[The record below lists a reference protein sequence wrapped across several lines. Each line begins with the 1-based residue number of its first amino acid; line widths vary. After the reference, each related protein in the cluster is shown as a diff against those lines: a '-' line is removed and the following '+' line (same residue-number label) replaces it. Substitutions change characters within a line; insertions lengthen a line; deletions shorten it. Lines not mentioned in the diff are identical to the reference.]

1 MRPDAKP
8 AVGSGAGPVVRLG
21 AGPGAEPGTG
31 PRPGARPGEG
41 PAVSPDVLVAEIGST
56 TTVVNAFRLGE
67 HPRFLGQGLA
77 PTTVDR
83 GDVIL
88 GLEAALDDLMQKC
101 APESGG
107 RPEPWDSSLM
117 LAASSAAGGLSMT
130 VHGLVYDMTVRAA
143 KEAAL
148 GAGAV
153 IKFITAGD
161 MTEYDLRELRR
172 IDPKIILL
180 AGGVDYGERDTAIR
194 NARRL
199 AQVGLK
205 APVVYAGNIAARAE
219 VADIL
224 GQAGIRFYIVD
235 NVYPKVDELVV
246 EPARRIIQDVFEE
259 HITRAPGMDNLRQM
273 VKGTV
278 LPTPGAVM
286 EACKL
291 LQPVLGDVVCLDVGG
306 ATTDVHSVASGS
318 PEIQAILESPEPL
331 AKRTVEGDLGIYRNA
346 ANVYSLVKD
355 RAERDLGFDPS
366 PVIEELRPIP
376 ETPQEVALVRYLA
389 AQACKTALSRHAG
402 SLKFLYGPSGK
413 QTVASGK
420 DLTSVNTII
429 GTGGALTR
437 LPGGEGMLKP
447 LVGQGPGRELYPK
460 DARILIDTHYIMAAC
475 GVLSRQF
482 PEEAREILVDGLEVR
497 E

>member
-1 MRPDAKP
+1 MK
-8 AVGSGAGPVVRLG
+8 
-21 AGPGAEPGTG
+21 
-31 PRPGARPGEG
+31 
-41 PAVSPDVLVAEIGST
+41 PDVLVFEIGST
-56 TTVVNAFRLGE
+56 TTTVNAFVLGE
-67 HPRFLGQGLA
+67 HPRYLGQGMS

-83 GDVIL
+83 GDALL
-88 GLEAALDDLMQKC
+88 GLEAALVDLCEKTGL
-101 APESGG
+101 EL
-107 RPEPWDSSLM
+107 EPSPLM

-130 VHGLVYDMTVRAA
+130 VHGLVYDMTARAA

-153 IKFITAGD
+153 VKFVTAGD
-161 MTEYDLRELRR
+161 MTEYDLKELER

-180 AGGVDYGERDTAIR
+180 AGGVDYGEKGTAVR
-194 NARRL
+194 NAGRL
-199 AQVGLK
+199 ARAGVK

-224 GQAGIRFYIVD
+224 ERAGIKFYLVD
-235 NVYPKVDELVV
+235 NVYPRVDELVV

-259 HITRAPGMDNLRQM
+259 HIVKAPGMDNLRKM

-278 LPTPGAVM
+278 MPTPGAVM

-291 LQPVLGDVVCLDVGG
+291 LHPVLGDLLCIDVGG

-318 PEIQAILESPEPL
+318 PEIQAILESPEPW
-331 AKRTVEGDLGIYRNA
+331 AKRTVEGDLGIHRNA
-346 ANVYSLVKD
+346 ANVYSMVED

-366 PVIEELRPIP
+366 PYLENLSVIPGCPEEI
-376 ETPQEVALVRYLA
+376 ALIRYLT
-389 AQACKTALSRHAG
+389 AQACKAALARHAG

-413 QTVASGK
+413 QTIASGK
-420 DLTSVNTII
+420 DLTSVHTII
-429 GTGGALTR
+429 GTGGPLSR
-437 LPGGEGMLKP
+437 LAGTEEVLKG

-460 DARILIDTHYIMAAC
+460 DAGILIDKDYIMAAC

-482 PEEAREILVDGLEVR
+482 PEEARKILMDGLEAR
-497 E
+497 K